1 MSDYVYLQKKFFDD
15 YIDRAKQ
22 RYLNRK
28 KPFASA
34 VLAFRDKKAWVIPLD
49 FETMREKH
57 RFMLMMA
64 GAFAA
69 QDVERFGFLVDTWCV
84 AVKIDNTEGKTDEE
98 LLEEAQKKRAGLPDD
113 FSKEDFPE
121 RTECILWGMYGGSGL
136 EFAYGQDH
144 DSREHRLTSKARKCT
159 DHDRFVVDAFRNL
172 IPLSREADF
181 KAAGVTKKEL
191 WHYMS
196 AYMEC
201 KGIPVTEV
209 DLKN

>member
-1 MSDYVYLQKKFFDD
+1 MQDYVYLQKKFLDD

-22 RYLNRK
+22 HYLNRK

-34 VLAFRDKKAWVIPLD
+34 VVAFRDKKAWVIPLD
-49 FETMREKH
+49 FTTIRDKQK
-57 RFMLMMA
+57 FMLLLA

-69 QDVERFGFLVDTWCV
+69 KDVERFGFLVDTWCV
-84 AVKIDNTEGKTDEE
+84 AVKIDKTESKTDEE
-98 LLEEAQKKRAGLPDD
+98 LLDEAKKKRATFPED
-113 FSKEDFPE
+113 FSAEDFPE
-121 RTECILWGMYGGSGL
+121 RTECILWGMYGESGL

-144 DSREHRLTSKARKCT
+144 DSRTHKLTSRARKCT
-159 DHDRFVVDAFRNL
+159 DDDRFIVEAFRNL
-172 IPLSREADF
+172 IPLSKEADF

-191 WHYMS
+191 WGYMS
-196 AYMEC
+196 AFMEH